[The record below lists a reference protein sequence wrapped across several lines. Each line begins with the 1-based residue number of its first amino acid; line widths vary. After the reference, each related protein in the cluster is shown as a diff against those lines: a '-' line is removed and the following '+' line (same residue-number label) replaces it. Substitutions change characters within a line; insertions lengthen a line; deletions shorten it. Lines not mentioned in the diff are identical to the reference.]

1 VAHATDI
8 EPASGVRGWRP
19 QRRDLL
25 LGALAVAAVAGALV
39 AVVIAVTARSTPAAH
54 TRSAT
59 TIGWAG
65 LAVTDPR
72 AAPPLALRNYAGGTV
87 NIANYR
93 GRPVLVTFLYTH
105 CPDTCPLMAS
115 KLHTALSRLSA
126 SERAKVGLIAVS
138 VDPIGDTPAT
148 VGRFVSAHELTGE
161 MQYGIGNRLS
171 LARVWSAWGVGT
183 ARTKNPEVVEHTA
196 LIYGIDAS
204 GKIVTVYPA
213 SFTPGQ
219 IVHDIPRLA
228 TT

>member
-1 VAHATDI
+1 MATDI
-8 EPASGVRGWRP
+8 EPAPRARGWRP
-19 QRRDLL
+19 QGRDVVLA
-25 LGALAVAAVAGALV
+25 ALALAIAGGL
-39 AVVIAVTARSTPAAH
+39 IAVLVHGRSHAPPTPRGGTAS
-54 TRSAT
+54 SV
-59 TIGWAG
+59 WAG
-65 LAVTDPR
+65 LAVTNPK
-72 AAPPLALRNYAGGTV
+72 AAPPLVLSNYAGGSV
-87 NIANYR
+87 NIASDR
-93 GRPVLVTFLYTH
+93 GKAVLVTFLYTH

-115 KLHTALSRLSA
+115 KLHTALTELSA
-126 SERAKVGLIAVS
+126 GERRKVAVIAVS

-148 VGRFVSAHELTGE
+148 VARFVSSHELTGA
-161 MQYGIGNRLS
+161 MKYGIGNRPS

-183 ARTKNPEVVEHTA
+183 QRTKNPEVIEHTA

>member
-1 VAHATDI
+1 MATDI
-8 EPASGVRGWRP
+8 EPAPRARGWRP
-19 QRRDLL
+19 QRRDLML
-25 LGALAVAAVAGALV
+25 AVLALAIAGGLIAILV
-39 AVVIAVTARSTPAAH
+39 QGPSRSTPAA
-54 TRSAT
+54 AT
-59 TIGWAG
+59 STAASPWAG
-65 LAVTDPR
+65 LAVTDPKP
-72 AAPPLALRNYAGGTV
+72 APALALHNYAGGVV
-87 NIANYR
+87 NIASDR
-93 GRPVLVTFLYTH
+93 GRAVLVTFLYTH

-126 SERAKVGLIAVS
+126 GERRKVALIAVS
-138 VDPIGDTPAT
+138 VDPIGDTAAT
-148 VGRFVSAHELTGE
+148 VGRFVSDHELTGE
-161 MQYGIGNRLS
+161 MQYGIGNRPA

-183 ARTKNPEVVEHTA
+183 QRTKNPEVIEHTA